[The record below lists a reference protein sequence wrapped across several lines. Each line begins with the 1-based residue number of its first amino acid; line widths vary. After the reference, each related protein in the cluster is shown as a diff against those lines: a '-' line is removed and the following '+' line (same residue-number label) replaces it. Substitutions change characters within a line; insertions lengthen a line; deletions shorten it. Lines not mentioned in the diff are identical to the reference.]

1 MDNEIVYSSKATDQK
16 AQYDASAKRLLGQK
30 IILAHILIRVVEEF
44 KGMDA
49 DTVASL
55 IEGEP
60 YISQIPVEPGL
71 TNKETVDART
81 GERIVGLNT
90 ESSEI
95 DEGKVCFDIIFY
107 VRMRDGLAKMII
119 NLEAQKNEPTKYHI
133 LNRAIFY
140 TARLVSSQKEREFT
154 GSDYNEIKQ
163 VYSIWICMN
172 MKENSLSHI
181 HMVKDDLL
189 GDQDW
194 KGNLDI
200 SNIVMIGL
208 AKEIPPKEERY
219 ELHRLLGALLS
230 QTMTAEQKLKLMKQ
244 EYDIPVD
251 RRGIRDE
258 VKIMCNLSEGVED
271 LIKEL
276 KGSGAVYAKKTINGI
291 TYHTFTASAKNAK
304 MTDIEKLLEEAG
316 YTNVCLTKD
325 FFYAT
330 FDPDNAAKNMS
341 CIAGLT
347 SKAAEL
353 QANDNYDLSNI
364 QFFMKTNVT
373 MKSKIKTTNGKLSNK
388 SKTVKWT
395 IKDAS
400 KKKNLYASTAK
411 TTKTAKTTAVK
422 NNKSYKAGKKI
433 TVSNSKSLVKMKL
446 DGKAV
451 KKNTV
456 VKKKGTH
463 TLTIWSKN
471 GKVQN
476 VIFTIK

>member
-95 DEGKVCFDIIFY
+95 DEGKIYFDIIFY

-119 NLEAQKNEPTKYHI
+119 NLEAQKNEPTKYFI

-258 VKIMCNLSEGVED
+258 VKIMCNLSEGVE
-271 LIKEL
+271 EMGCV
-276 KGSGAVYAKKTINGI
+276 KG
-291 TYHTFTASAKNAK
+291 
-304 MTDIEKLLEEAG
+304 EAAG
-316 YTNVCLTKD
+316 
-325 FFYAT
+325 
-330 FDPDNAAKNMS
+330 M
-341 CIAGLT
+341 IAGR
-347 SKAAEL
+347 AEGE
-353 QANDNYDLSNI
+353 
-364 QFFMKTNVT
+364 
-373 MKSKIKTTNGKLSNK
+373 KIGE
-388 SKTVKWT
+388 
-395 IKDAS
+395 AR
-400 KKKNLYASTAK
+400 
-411 TTKTAKTTAVK
+411 
-422 NNKSYKAGKKI
+422 
-433 TVSNSKSLVKMKL
+433 
-446 DGKAV
+446 GKAIGRSEGRLEG
-451 KKNTV
+451 KSEERADIILKMH
-456 VKKKGTH
+456 KKGYSLEQIMDVTEM
-463 TLTIWSKN
+463 SEAE
-471 GKVQN
+471 
-476 VIFTIK
+476 IKAIIE

>member
-1 MDNEIVYSSKATDQK
+1 MMTGCASETTTTIKVKSATKADFSIQVG
-16 AQYDASAKRLLGQK
+16 YD
-30 IILAHILIRVVEEF
+30 
-44 KGMDA
+44 
-49 DTVASL
+49 
-55 IEGEP
+55 
-60 YISQIPVEPGL
+60 
-71 TNKETVDART
+71 
-81 GERIVGLNT
+81 
-90 ESSEI
+90 
-95 DEGKVCFDIIFY
+95 DE
-107 VRMRDGLAKMII
+107 
-119 NLEAQKNEPTKYHI
+119 
-133 LNRAIFY
+133 
-140 TARLVSSQKEREFT
+140 
-154 GSDYNEIKQ
+154 
-163 VYSIWICMN
+163 
-172 MKENSLSHI
+172 
-181 HMVKDDLL
+181 
-189 GDQDW
+189 
-194 KGNLDI
+194 
-200 SNIVMIGL
+200 
-208 AKEIPPKEERY
+208 
-219 ELHRLLGALLS
+219 LLS
-230 QTMTAEQKLKLMKQ
+230 AIATMCETTT
-244 EYDIPVD
+244 
-251 RRGIRDE
+251 
-258 VKIMCNLSEGVED
+258 ED

-364 QFFMKTNVT
+364 QFFMKTSVT

-388 SKTVKWT
+388 SKAVKWT

-422 NNKSYKAGKKI
+422 NNKSYKSGKKI

-476 VIFTIK
+476 VTFTIK

>member
-1 MDNEIVYSSKATDQK
+1 MDNELIYSADATYQK

-60 YISQIPVEPGL
+60 YISQVPVEPGL

-90 ESSEI
+90 ESFEI
-95 DEGKVCFDIIFY
+95 DEGKVYFDIIFY

-119 NLEAQKNEPTKYHI
+119 NLEAQKNEPTKYFI

-189 GDQDW
+189 GEQDW

-230 QTMTAEQKLKLMKQ
+230 QTMTVEQKLKLMEQ

-258 VKIMCNLSEGVED
+258 VKIMCNLSEGVE
-271 LIKEL
+271 EMGYV
-276 KGSGAVYAKKTINGI
+276 KG
-291 TYHTFTASAKNAK
+291 
-304 MTDIEKLLEEAG
+304 EAAG
-316 YTNVCLTKD
+316 
-325 FFYAT
+325 
-330 FDPDNAAKNMS
+330 M
-341 CIAGLT
+341 IAGR
-347 SKAAEL
+347 AEGE
-353 QANDNYDLSNI
+353 
-364 QFFMKTNVT
+364 
-373 MKSKIKTTNGKLSNK
+373 KIGE
-388 SKTVKWT
+388 
-395 IKDAS
+395 AR
-400 KKKNLYASTAK
+400 
-411 TTKTAKTTAVK
+411 
-422 NNKSYKAGKKI
+422 
-433 TVSNSKSLVKMKL
+433 
-446 DGKAV
+446 GKAIGRSEGRLEG
-451 KKNTV
+451 KSEERADIILKMH
-456 VKKKGTH
+456 KKGYSLEQIMDVTDM
-463 TLTIWSKN
+463 SEDE
-471 GKVQN
+471 
-476 VIFTIK
+476 IKAIIG

>member
-95 DEGKVCFDIIFY
+95 DEGKIYFDIIFY

-189 GDQDW
+189 GEQDW

-200 SNIVMIGL
+200 PNIVMIGL
-208 AKEIPPKEERY
+208 AKE
-219 ELHRLLGALLS
+219 LS
-230 QTMTAEQKLKLMKQ
+230 Q
-244 EYDIPVD
+244 
-251 RRGIRDE
+251 
-258 VKIMCNLSEGVED
+258 
-271 LIKEL
+271 EL
-276 KGSGAVYAKKTINGI
+276 AKHRINV
-291 TYHTFTASAKNAK
+291 NALG
-304 MTDIEKLLEEAG
+304 T
-316 YTNVCLTKD
+316 
-325 FFYAT
+325 
-330 FDPDNAAKNMS
+330 
-341 CIAGLT
+341 GLT
-347 SKAAEL
+347 DTRMAHLPGRSWEDETKGLPWHRVGTPEDQAAAIVFLVSEAAEYITGQVL
-353 QANDNYDLSNI
+353 CP
-364 QFFMKTNVT
+364 
-373 MKSKIKTTNGKLSNK
+373 NGGA
-388 SKTVKWT
+388 W
-395 IKDAS
+395 
-400 KKKNLYASTAK
+400 
-411 TTKTAKTTAVK
+411 
-422 NNKSYKAGKKI
+422 
-433 TVSNSKSLVKMKL
+433 M
-446 DGKAV
+446 
-451 KKNTV
+451 
-456 VKKKGTH
+456 
-463 TLTIWSKN
+463 
-471 GKVQN
+471 
-476 VIFTIK
+476 

>member
-1 MDNEIVYSSKATDQK
+1 MDNELIYSADATYQK

-30 IILAHILIRVVEEF
+30 IILAHIMIRVVDEF

-49 DTVASL
+49 ETVASL

-60 YISQIPVEPGL
+60 YISQVPVEPGL
-71 TNKETVDART
+71 TNKEMTDAGT

-90 ESSEI
+90 ENSEI
-95 DEGKVCFDIIFY
+95 DEGKVYFDIIFY

-119 NLEAQKNEPTKYHI
+119 NLEAQKNEPTKYFI

-200 SNIVMIGL
+200 PNIVMIGL

-219 ELHRLLGALLS
+219 ELHRLLGTLLS

-251 RRGIRDE
+251 RHSIREE
-258 VKIMCNLSEGVED
+258 VKIMCNLSEGVE
-271 LIKEL
+271 EMGYV
-276 KGSGAVYAKKTINGI
+276 KG
-291 TYHTFTASAKNAK
+291 
-304 MTDIEKLLEEAG
+304 EAAG
-316 YTNVCLTKD
+316 
-325 FFYAT
+325 
-330 FDPDNAAKNMS
+330 M
-341 CIAGLT
+341 IAGR
-347 SKAAEL
+347 AEGE
-353 QANDNYDLSNI
+353 
-364 QFFMKTNVT
+364 
-373 MKSKIKTTNGKLSNK
+373 KIGE
-388 SKTVKWT
+388 
-395 IKDAS
+395 AR
-400 KKKNLYASTAK
+400 
-411 TTKTAKTTAVK
+411 
-422 NNKSYKAGKKI
+422 
-433 TVSNSKSLVKMKL
+433 
-446 DGKAV
+446 GKAIGRSEGRLEG
-451 KKNTV
+451 KSEERADIILKMH
-456 VKKKGTH
+456 KKGYSLEQIMDVTEM
-463 TLTIWSKN
+463 SEAE
-471 GKVQN
+471 
-476 VIFTIK
+476 IKAIIE